1 MHACLDQHTGIKSAL
16 HQAHTKVI
24 RLRWHRTYNLM
35 SRMQNISSSHS
46 QSQEETEP
54 CCNETHAAERGQLGV
69 GPVLSEGCCV
79 AASREQQDPCCG
91 AGSHQRSASLPGV
104 QLPAAG
110 CEASGTCSL
119 CQRPARA
126 QASGWLNAITFA
138 CMIGSSTK
146 GLHGTPCML
155 WATGSGRR
163 SGQVKGG
170 QLLKLREG
178 TP

>member
-91 AGSHQRSASLPGV
+91 AGSHSARP
-104 QLPAAG
+104 
-110 CEASGTCSL
+110 L
-119 CQRPARA
+119 CQGCSCQQQAVKQVVLVPSVKDLQERRP
-126 QASGWLNAITFA
+126 QAG
-138 CMIGSSTK
+138 
-146 GLHGTPCML
+146 
-155 WATGSGRR
+155 
-163 SGQVKGG
+163 
-170 QLLKLREG
+170 
-178 TP
+178 